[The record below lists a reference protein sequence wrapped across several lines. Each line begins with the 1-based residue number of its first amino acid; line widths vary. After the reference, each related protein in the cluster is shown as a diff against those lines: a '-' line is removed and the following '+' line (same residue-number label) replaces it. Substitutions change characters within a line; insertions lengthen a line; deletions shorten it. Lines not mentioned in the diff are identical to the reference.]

1 MDSKRFKF
9 SNLGTSLVQKYLRP
23 TPNNSPGST
32 FTFGKVK
39 RPQYI
44 LASFIL
50 GLQKLKN
57 VIFLA
62 NKENRESDE
71 TTLTILEEQQNAIS

>member
-1 MDSKRFKF
+1 M
-9 SNLGTSLVQKYLRP
+9 
-23 TPNNSPGST
+23 
-32 FTFGKVK
+32 VK

-50 GLQKLKN
+50 RLQKLKN

-62 NKENRESDE
+62 NKENRESEE
-71 TTLTILEEQQNAIS
+71 TTLTNLEEQQNDIS

>member
-1 MDSKRFKF
+1 M
-9 SNLGTSLVQKYLRP
+9 VI
-23 TPNNSPGST
+23 
-32 FTFGKVK
+32 

-50 GLQKLKN
+50 RMQKLKN

-71 TTLTILEEQQNAIS
+71 TTLTILEEQQNAIN